1 MLCRWSGF
9 SCRLN
14 LALFLFTTSDLS
26 ISARAIEQDSATQ
39 TPNVV
44 VNLTRTPRQ
53 VNMTQQNVFVNM
65 TRHRHVKVTRQNSHF
80 SILRKGAVGQ
90 IEHADISSRTT
101 HFNRIT
107 RDVIGTEVKHTN
119 MNSGKSKSRRYTY
132 EDTHQWPADDTLD
145 YDFMDGEIKEAPL
158 WERIGQNW
166 QVVGLRLIFIFSALC
181 VAIMLCCCCCQIALR
196 AYCFNLQSVCN
207 WGSAQ
212 EIITSCYQDPMY
224 TKAKRTAALFG
235 LKLDYKTYK
244 RIKDQHDPGTSNAL
258 NPLGLPWMEN

>member
-14 LALFLFTTSDLS
+14 LALFLFTTSDVS
-26 ISARAIEQDSATQ
+26 ISARAIEQDSARSTQ

-44 VNLTRTPRQ
+44 VNLTRIPRH

-65 TRHRHVKVTRQNSHF
+65 TRHRHVNLTQQN
-80 SILRKGAVGQ
+80 
-90 IEHADISSRTT
+90 T
-101 HFNRIT
+101 N
-107 RDVIGTEVKHTN
+107 VK
-119 MNSGKSKSRRYTY
+119 NSGKSKSRRYTY

-181 VAIMLCCCCCQIALR
+181 VAVMLCCCCCQIALR

-212 EIITSCYQDPMY
+212 EIITSCYEDPMY
-224 TKAKRTAALFG
+224 SKAKRTAALFG